1 MIGHV
6 CLSSA
11 MSLFVI
17 VFLCHKVTGMRF
29 VLKSDKLLGNG
40 TFVCGYVCVSL
51 CLCVFVSVSGIS
63 SVLN

>member
-1 MIGHV
+1 
-6 CLSSA
+6 

-40 TFVCGYVCVSL
+40 TFVC
-51 CLCVFVSVSGIS
+51 VFLSVSGIS

>member
-1 MIGHV
+1 MKLLDDWA

-40 TFVCGYVCVSL
+40 TFVC
-51 CLCVFVSVSGIS
+51 VFLSVSGIS